1 MEKQEM
7 VLDKSSVLIM
17 VPAFNEQASVGAV
30 LDDLS
35 SDGFCTLLISDGSSD
50 GTANIGR
57 SKGIPVLDLPINLG
71 VGGALRA
78 GFKYACRHGFDAVI
92 QVDADGQH
100 PVDQVTRLIEAA
112 NESGAHM
119 VVGSRFLAD
128 GTTMTVS
135 GMRRIAMWVLARSA
149 SAAANREITDS
160 TSGFRLIRQPLLE
173 QFSVHFANNY
183 LGDTYES
190 VVSAGRSGY
199 SIVEVPANLRDR
211 EHGVST
217 ASTGSAVRFTLKGLG
232 VALLGFHKK
241 LHPVENK

>member
-1 MEKQEM
+1 MA
-7 VLDKSSVLIM
+7 LDKSSVLIM

-30 LDDLS
+30 LDELS
-35 SDGFCTLLISDGSSD
+35 SSRFRTLLISDGSSD
-50 GTANIGR
+50 TTAEIGR
-57 SKGIPVLDLPINLG
+57 SKGIPVLELAINLG

-78 GFKYACRHGFDAVI
+78 GFKYACRHGFEAVI

-100 PVDQVTRLIEAA
+100 PIDQIMKLIEAA
-112 NESGAHM
+112 NESDAHM
-119 VVGSRFLAD
+119 VVGSRFLTD
-128 GTTMTVS
+128 KTTMQVS
-135 GMRRIAMWVLARSA
+135 GIRRVAMWVLARSA
-149 SAAANREITDS
+149 SVAANREITDS

-173 QFSVHFANNY
+173 QFSIHFANNY

-199 SIVEVPANLRDR
+199 SVIEIPANLRDR

-217 ASTGSAVRFTLKGLG
+217 ASTGSAVKFTLKGLG

-241 LHPVENK
+241 LHPAE

>member
-1 MEKQEM
+1 
-7 VLDKSSVLIM
+7 M
-17 VPAFNEQASVGAV
+17 VPAFNEQDSVGAV

-35 SDGFCTLLISDGSSD
+35 ASGFHTLLISDGSSD
-50 GTANIGR
+50 TTAEIGR
-57 SKGIPVLDLPINLG
+57 DKGIPVLELPINLG

-78 GFKYACRHGFDAVI
+78 GFKYACRYGFDAVI

-100 PVDQVTRLIEAA
+100 PVDQVIRLITAA
-112 NESGAHM
+112 DESDAHM

-128 GTTMTVS
+128 GTTMHVS
-135 GMRRIAMWVLARSA
+135 GVRRIAMWVLARSA
-149 SAAANREITDS
+149 SAATNREITDS

-173 QFSVHFANNY
+173 QFSIHFANNY

-190 VVSAGRSGY
+190 IVSAGRSGY
-199 SIVEVPANLRDR
+199 TVIEIPANLRDR

-217 ASTGSAVRFTLKGLG
+217 ASTGSAVKFTLKGLG

-241 LHPVENK
+241 LHPAEKN